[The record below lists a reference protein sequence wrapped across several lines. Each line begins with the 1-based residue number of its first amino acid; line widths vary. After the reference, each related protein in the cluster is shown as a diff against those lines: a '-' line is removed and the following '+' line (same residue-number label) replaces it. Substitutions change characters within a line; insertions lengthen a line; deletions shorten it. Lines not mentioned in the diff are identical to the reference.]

1 MCLITCQRLWFV
13 SPLLIKLD
21 NNDKM
26 GLMCF
31 GLLSHTFASVCMN
44 SGVKQIVIISLF
56 FSFLIDS
63 LQQQIEAILQR
74 SSCFPRAYTML

>member
-31 GLLSHTFASVCMN
+31 GLLSH
-44 SGVKQIVIISLF
+44 